1 MAPGGAARLLLL
13 AALTPPATTDPPP
26 PKDFIHYPQ
35 HAIGDSSHPN
45 GHCIDPP
52 IQLKMKGCPAD
63 DWPNKCFE
71 VASKDCLADDDC
83 QAFALLQQHGGNYQT
98 YSAGMA
104 NAVPIT
110 EWDLYAKKKPCCTC
124 SGGGKAV
131 SATAQPSDLQLGHQS
146 MQCEEQGT
154 AQHGDKE
161 SAPIFCDPTISCSVE
176 REIQNAW
183 GDTLLLVAGP
193 LLAVCVSHPGATLAP
208 HPATRCLH
216 LSPLSRLSCG
226 ATGISSAGW

>member
-1 MAPGGAARLLLL
+1 
-13 AALTPPATTDPPP
+13 
-26 PKDFIHYPQ
+26 
-35 HAIGDSSHPN
+35 
-45 GHCIDPP
+45 
-52 IQLKMKGCPAD
+52 
-63 DWPNKCFE
+63 
-71 VASKDCLADDDC
+71 
-83 QAFALLQQHGGNYQT
+83 
-98 YSAGMA
+98 MA
-104 NAVPIT
+104 NAVPLT

-183 GDTLLLVAGP
+183 GDTLLLAAGP
-193 LLAVCVSHPGATLAP
+193 LLAVCVSHPAPTLAP
-208 HPATRCLH
+208 HR
-216 LSPLSRLSCG
+216 PLPRGPSAAVVR
-226 ATGISSAGW
+226 AAGISSAGW

>member
-13 AALTPPATTDPPP
+13 AALTPPAATDPPP

-45 GHCIDPP
+45 GHCIEPP

-98 YSAGMA
+98 CKCSRSLRVFFRSLKQRLHSLALHRGAAARVGRAHGAAGD
-104 NAVPIT
+104 VHRRP
-110 EWDLYAKKKPCCTC
+110 EPGR
-124 SGGGKAV
+124 GGRR
-131 SATAQPSDLQLGHQS
+131 P
-146 MQCEEQGT
+146 
-154 AQHGDKE
+154 
-161 SAPIFCDPTISCSVE
+161 
-176 REIQNAW
+176 
-183 GDTLLLVAGP
+183 
-193 LLAVCVSHPGATLAP
+193 
-208 HPATRCLH
+208 
-216 LSPLSRLSCG
+216 
-226 ATGISSAGW
+226 